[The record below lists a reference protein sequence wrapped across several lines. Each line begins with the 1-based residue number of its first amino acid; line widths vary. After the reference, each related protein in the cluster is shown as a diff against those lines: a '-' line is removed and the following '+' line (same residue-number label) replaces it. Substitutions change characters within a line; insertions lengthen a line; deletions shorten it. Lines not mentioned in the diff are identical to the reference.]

1 MEKIIKILIAD
12 DHYLIAKL
20 VKLMLAGSTE
30 KFEITIVDNG
40 KKVFEFIET
49 NQIDVLILDIDM
61 PEVDGITVLK
71 KLKNTIPEIKIIMI
85 SNHTQAW
92 IINRAIK
99 YGADAYIS
107 KYADSDEVLVG
118 VTEVLKGNKFYCK
131 KTIESLNSPNSINLD
146 KDDLCKTKARLG
158 NLSKREIEILK
169 LIVDDYNTKEIS
181 EMLFI
186 STRTVET
193 HRKHILAKLGVKNS
207 LGLIRLFVEN
217 DLLKSIEDK

>member
-20 VKLMLAGSTE
+20 VKMMLIGSTN
-30 KFEITIVDNG
+30 KFEIAIVDNG
-40 KKVFEFIET
+40 KEVFDFIEKRL
-49 NQIDVLILDIDM
+49 IDVLILDIDM

-71 KLKNTIPEIKIIMI
+71 KLKISRPEIKILMV

-92 IINRAIK
+92 IIKRAIK

-107 KYADSDEVLVG
+107 KYADSDEIVNG
-118 VTEVLKGNKFYCK
+118 ISEVLMGNKYFCK
-131 KTIESLNSPNSINLD
+131 KTLESLNSPNSINND
-146 KDDLCKTKARLG
+146 QEEVTKTKSRLG

-169 LIVDDYNTKEIS
+169 LVVDDFNTKEIS
-181 EMLFI
+181 EKLFI

-217 DLLKSIEDK
+217 DLLNSIGE